1 MKQEQSTLSK
11 KIQEMT
17 ERKYQE
23 FINENPEEAARMEK
37 ELAEDKSKAVIAVL
51 FMYLKPNFYHP
62 TKLEHILLCKIVGI
76 LAKKLDDGI
85 MSLMSDIVRK
95 DMYRK
100 EANFHIAP
108 LEEETKKDDRM
119 DKVNEML
126 ADMKFL
132 RTYQGWCNIK
142 DDCKMDDEVISK
154 LEFCK
159 ATSPRFYKPGF
170 NMLDMMAM
178 SAATSEIFQNL
189 SCADILFLIHLHKK
203 DEESEG
209 NFVIAEIGSQDS
221 DNMEEFLTDF
231 SNLPDDTK
239 VHFAE
244 MMENIFDPDHMR
256 DILAGPNMD
265 DVLGR
270 NQDED

>member
-23 FINENPEEAARMEK
+23 FVNENPEEIKRMEK
-37 ELAEDKSKAVIAVL
+37 ELSEDRSKASVAIL
-51 FMYLKPNFYHP
+51 FYYLKPEFYRP
-62 TKLEHILLCKIVGI
+62 TKFEHILLCKIVAI
-76 LAKKLDDGI
+76 LAKKLDEGI
-85 MSLMSDIVRK
+85 VGLMADILRK

-100 EANFHIAP
+100 EANFHISP
-108 LEEETKKDDRM
+108 LEENTDKDDRM
-119 DKVNEML
+119 EKVNEML
-126 ADMKFL
+126 EDMKFL

-142 DDCKMDDEVISK
+142 DDCKMDDDIINK
-154 LEFCK
+154 MDFCK

-178 SAATSEIFQNL
+178 SAATSQIFQAL
-189 SCADILFLIHLHKK
+189 SCADILFLINLHKK
-203 DEESEG
+203 DVEAEN
-209 NFVIAEIGSQDS
+209 NFVVAEIGSQDS
-221 DNMEEFLTDF
+221 ENIEEFLVDF
-231 SNLPDDTK
+231 SQLPDDTK
-239 VHFAE
+239 VSFAE
-244 MMENIFDPDHMR
+244 IMENILDPDHMR

-265 DVLGR
+265 DVLGC